1 LKLCNSIALMQIA
14 CMLGSA
20 VFVALYVCYRVKK
33 DKLVKEE
40 KEGPSSKVIVFT
52 KKQEGV

>member
-1 LKLCNSIALMQIA
+1 MKLCNSIALMQIA